1 MKALLMV
8 PMHYFSTFTLHRFL
22 ERVSRQYDIEFA
34 RDPIVCRVKGDVTH
48 QGEVSGAAGALKHA
62 GPVG

>member
-22 ERVSRQYDIEFA
+22 ERVSRQYDIEFVETPSFVVS
-34 RDPIVCRVKGDVTH
+34 RRRYTKGKFLVLP
-48 QGEVSGAAGALKHA
+48 GALKHA
-62 GPVG
+62 GPAG

>member
-22 ERVSRQYDIEFA
+22 ERVSRQYDIEFVETPSFVVSRRRFTKGKFLVLPGIEA
-34 RDPIVCRVKGDVTH
+34 RRAP
-48 QGEVSGAAGALKHA
+48 
-62 GPVG
+62 